1 LPGFGNRF
9 GWSNVPVAVVVV
21 SDLAVLLGYGMVF
34 LAFRENHYASH
45 IVEVEQGQSAI
56 RSGPYAVV
64 RHPMCLGL
72 LPLYILSPL
81 ALGSYWAMLPAV
93 LLIPFVVARIWNEE
107 TVLARDLPGYQEY
120 MQKTRYRLIPGVW

>member
-1 LPGFGNRF
+1 M
-9 GWSNVPVAVVVV
+9 PVAVVVV

-34 LAFRENHYASH
+34 LAFRENHCASH
-45 IVEVEQGQSAI
+45 IVEVEQGQSVI

-64 RHPMCLGL
+64 RHPMYLGL
-72 LPLYILSPL
+72 LPPYILSPL

-107 TVLARDLPGYQEY
+107 TFLARDLPGYREY
-120 MQKTRYRLIPGVW
+120 MQETRYRLIPGIW